1 MRRRLALFLLPILLP
16 AGGCL
21 LGPNYETPRLEAPA
35 SFPQP
40 ATTGA
45 AIANLP
51 WWEVYQDP
59 KLQELI
65 RIAIAENQ
73 DLGIAIWRIEEAR
86 ARYGVTRADQSCG
99 ASSGASRNRPAPTC
113 WPRRRTAAR

>member
-1 MRRRLALFLLPILLP
+1 MRRLLALALLPIVLP

-21 LGPNYETPRLEAPA
+21 LGPNYEPPQLEAPA

-59 KLQELI
+59 ALQELI

-86 ARYGVTRADQSCG
+86 ARYGVTRADQST
-99 ASSGASRNRPAPTC
+99 R
-113 WPRRRTAAR
+113 ARQRG